1 MEELLNMDST
11 AVPEQHNTDPYADLA
26 QKYGW
31 KPEKGDKS
39 SREFIEYAME
49 NLEPRGRELKE
60 VKQTLSELKAH
71 MEEQRKQGY
80 AQAMADLEN
89 QKRAAIAAGDVEAA
103 DKVYNELR
111 KIQQPHNQ
119 QTDERAQEMF
129 AQKHAS
135 LIADDS
141 LEAFEIKN
149 FLHARHQ
156 NLSTYNLD
164 PDTKFQRLED
174 EMMRKFPAYFGVN
187 TVTNPVAAEKVPTS
201 QAVGKK
207 SFGYADL
214 SKEQR
219 EIADFMKFQ
228 GVPVEKYIEGLV
240 KEGMLK

>member
-1 MEELLNMDST
+1 MEELLNMDSA
-11 AVPEQHNTDPYADLA
+11 AVPEQANADPYADLA

-31 KPEKGDKS
+31 KPEKGEKS
-39 SREFIEYAME
+39 PKEFIEYAME

-60 VKQTLSELKAH
+60 VKQTLSELKMH
-71 MEEQRKQGY
+71 MDEQIKQ
-80 AQAMADLEN
+80 AREQARAELEN
-89 QKRAAIAAGDVEAA
+89 QKRAAIASGDIEAA

-111 KIQQPHNQ
+111 KIQQPEATQSDEMAQ
-119 QTDERAQEMF
+119 QMF

-156 NLSTYNLD
+156 NLSTFGIN
-164 PDTKFQRLED
+164 PEAKFQRLEE
-174 EMMRKFPAYFGVN
+174 EMMKKFPSYFGVN
-187 TVTNPVAAEKVPTS
+187 TVTNPVAAERISTS

-214 SKEQR
+214 NKEQR
-219 EIADFMKFQ
+219 EIADFMKMQ
-228 GVPVEKYIEGLV
+228 GVPVEKYIDGLV
-240 KEGMLK
+240 KEGALR